1 MVLAFVQ
8 QMFKLVILMTVII
21 TGNLKKKKKSSD
33 QNGKIWF
40 LETNAILREYFRSQ
54 VCGSGDG
61 ASAHTSLWA
70 KGTA

>member
-21 TGNLKKKKKSSD
+21 TGNLQKKTSD

-40 LETNAILREYFRSQ
+40 LESNAIMREYFRSL

-61 ASAHTSLWA
+61 ASVHTSLWV
-70 KGTA
+70 KGTT